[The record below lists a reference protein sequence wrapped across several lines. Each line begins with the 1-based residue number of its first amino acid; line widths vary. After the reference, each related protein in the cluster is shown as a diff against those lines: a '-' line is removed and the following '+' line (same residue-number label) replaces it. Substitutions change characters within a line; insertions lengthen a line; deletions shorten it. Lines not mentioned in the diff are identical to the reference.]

1 MMNLKDSLQIDEIF
15 FSNVFHL
22 NRMNFSN
29 TGSTEMIFDI
39 FFSFQVVGI
48 IIGALGIAVIAA
60 IGDVDAKIQNISF
73 VKSVL
78 IAML

>member
-1 MMNLKDSLQIDEIF
+1 
-15 FSNVFHL
+15 
-22 NRMNFSN
+22 MNFSN